1 MIGLGIF
8 LAGIIGCFI
17 FTALY
22 CGTGLQNPDDKRL
35 PTLHWLTIISVI
47 MSMVGIILLSL
58 KI

>member
-8 LAGIIGCFI
+8 LAGIIGYFI

-22 CGTGLQNPDDKRL
+22 CGTGFCNPDDKRL
-35 PTLHWLTIISVI
+35 PILHWLTIISAI
-47 MSMVGIILLSL
+47 MSMVGIILLCL